1 MSNNKNFRLL
11 DKGYPVLDILKQN
24 KVYIMKNFTFL
35 FFFFFFW
42 PLINRVLRIFLIG
55 EVRVVVS
62 SYLGPDTLIS
72 IFSVSSGF
80 HCVCE
85 RESV

>member
-24 KVYIMKNFTFL
+24 KVYIMKNF
-35 FFFFFFW
+35 FFFW

-55 EVRVVVS
+55 EVLAVVS
-62 SYLGPDTLIS
+62 LYLGSDTPIS

-85 RESV
+85 RQSV